1 MNWERIEPWDYIV
14 AHVADEYSRKFTM
27 VAREDIKQSLYEW
40 FVSHPKKLTEWESFS
55 KKSAQNLLYRSLR
68 NQALDYCQYW
78 KSKSLGYEPS
88 DLFFYEP
95 DIIEALL
102 PAILRGD
109 VTEAPVLNLGMPGK
123 PSAPAEGGNMMAMM
137 AEIKAA
143 YLKLSTEDRHILY
156 HKYAGSLSYAGIAEE
171 LALPS
176 DDAARMRHNRAIKKL
191 ITRLGGF
198 RSYLDKDET
207 EEVRQDESNHDED
220 GEQGQETDQ
229 CFFIHS
235 SPVLRMLRAQQS
247 LALQHS

>member
-1 MNWERIEPWDYIV
+1 MNWERIKPWEYIV
-14 AHVADEYSRKFTM
+14 AHVADEYHKKYTM
-27 VAREDIKQSLYEW
+27 VDREDIKQSLYEW
-40 FVSHPKKLTEWESFS
+40 FVLHPKKLTEWEGFS
-55 KKSAQNLLYRSLR
+55 KKSTQNLLYRSLR

-88 DLFFYEP
+88 DLYFYEP
-95 DIIEALL
+95 EIVEAML

-109 VTEAPVLNLGMPGK
+109 VTEAPVLNLGMPGS

-156 HKYAGSLSYAGIAEE
+156 HKYANSLSNAAIAEE

-176 DDAARMRHNRAIKKL
+176 DDAARMRHNRAIKRL

-198 RSYLDKDET
+198 RPYLDKDEAS
-207 EEVRQDESNHDED
+207 EVRKDDSHDEEND
-220 GEQGQETDQ
+220 KEETD
-229 CFFIHS
+229 S
-235 SPVLRMLRAQQS
+235 NE
-247 LALQHS
+247 

>member
-14 AHVADEYSRKFTM
+14 AHVADEYSKKYTM

-40 FVSHPKKLTEWESFS
+40 FVSHPRKLTEWEGFS

-78 KSKSLGYEPS
+78 KAKSIGYETS
-88 DLFFYEP
+88 DLFYYEP
-95 DIIEALL
+95 DVVEAML
-102 PAILRGD
+102 PAVLRGD
-109 VTEAPVLNLGMPGK
+109 ITEATVLNLGMPGK

-143 YLKLSTEDRHILY
+143 YLKLNTEDKHILY
-156 HKYAGSLSYAGIAEE
+156 HKYANSLSYAAIAEE
-171 LALPS
+171 LTLPS

-198 RSYLDKDET
+198 RAYLDKDET
-207 EEVRQDESNHDED
+207 EQVGDNEPKENED
-220 GEQGQETDQ
+220 AEQGQETD
-229 CFFIHS
+229 
-235 SPVLRMLRAQQS
+235 
-247 LALQHS
+247 

>member
-14 AHVADEYSRKFTM
+14 AHVADEYSKKYTM

-40 FVSHPKKLTEWESFS
+40 FVSHPKKLTEWEGFS

-68 NQALDYCQYW
+68 NQALDYCQHW
-78 KSKSLGYEPS
+78 KAKSLGYEVS
-88 DLFFYEP
+88 DLFFY
-95 DIIEALL
+95 DADVVEALL
-102 PAILRGD
+102 PAVLRGD

-143 YLKLSTEDRHILY
+143 YLKLNTEDKHILY
-156 HKYAGSLSYAGIAEE
+156 HKYAGSLSYSGIAEE

-198 RSYLDKDET
+198 RSYLDKDES
-207 EEVRQDESNHDED
+207 EQVGQDEPDHDENS
-220 GEQGQETDQ
+220 EQGQEAD
-229 CFFIHS
+229 
-235 SPVLRMLRAQQS
+235 
-247 LALQHS
+247 